1 MSEYAV
7 DPADPLPKY
16 YQVYASLGA
25 RIHAGEFAPGDA
37 LPAERQLSAD
47 YGVSRITVIKAKDL
61 LARDNLITH
70 QQGRGS
76 FVMDQSEPGCGS
88 EVCRVAFCLPTFAD
102 SYLAEILVGVARIA
116 MQRDVQLEIVGVDV
130 EDDEATRVRRA
141 IDSGV
146 GGVLLLPRARYPD
159 WALYE
164 KLRKDAFPL
173 VFLDRYYPVLD
184 IDRVVFDD
192 DEAGYALA
200 KSLIEMGHRRIGIVT
215 AAEIDAS
222 SVRGRLQGYRR
233 ALEEAGLLYDE
244 DLICLDVYPDLEP
257 SSLFNLQ
264 SSHLRLM
271 EWLRRDSVTAIIAV
285 NRYVALQMGMDLM
298 RINAQ
303 MMRAVIEGGE
313 RTGKGRLEIVTAAV
327 SDRPFDDCETPL
339 AAVAIQ
345 SGERLG
351 EQAMQV
357 LLRRLRQGSELPT
370 QHVALPMALVGSPFP
385 ELEPVSSLSTRN
397 DGGSSH

>member
-1 MSEYAV
+1 MSEYTV
-7 DPADPLPKY
+7 DPTDPLPKY
-16 YQVYASLGA
+16 YQVYVSLRA

-61 LARDNLITH
+61 LARDNLIMH

-76 FVMDQSEPGCGS
+76 FVLDQSEPGCGT

-102 SYLAEILVGVARIA
+102 SYVAEILVGAARVA
-116 MQRDVQLEIVGVDV
+116 MHEEVQLEIIGVEVGDK
-130 EDDEATRVRRA
+130 EATWVRKA

-146 GGVLLLPRARYPD
+146 DGVLLLPRAHHPD
-159 WALYE
+159 RALYE
-164 KLRKDAFPL
+164 QLRRDAFPL
-173 VFLDRYYPVLD
+173 VFLDRYYSALD
-184 IDRVVFDD
+184 VDRVAFDD
-192 DEAGYALA
+192 EEAGYALT
-200 KSLIEMGHRRIGIVT
+200 KILIKTGHRRIGIITGEEV
-215 AAEIDAS
+215 DAS
-222 SVRGRLQGYRR
+222 SVRSRIQGYRR

-244 DLICLDVYPDLEP
+244 ELVCLDVYPDLGP

-271 EWLRRDSVTAIIAV
+271 EWLRRDRVTAIIAV

-303 MMRAVIEGGE
+303 MMGAVIGGGD
-313 RTGKGRLEIVTAAV
+313 RMGRGRLDIAGAAV
-327 SDRPFDDCETPL
+327 SDRLFDHYEASL

-351 EQAMQV
+351 EKAMQV
-357 LLRRLRQGSELPT
+357 LLRRLRQGSELRT
-370 QHVALPMALVGSPFP
+370 QHVILPMSIVAAPFSDGELVQ
-385 ELEPVSSLSTRN
+385 SLSGRTV
-397 DGGSSH
+397 GG